1 MKMRHILL
9 LIIFTFG
16 LIGIYSNQV
25 FNRQSTLASA
35 QLPAPSVEITN
46 EQKNEQFV
54 KDLSARIAGR
64 ENESAEKVFK
74 NMQIPWLRTASA
86 GQLLSIM
93 NFGYSRALGVA
104 CTHCHVENDF
114 ASDEKRPKLAARE
127 MAFMHRMINEQ
138 LLKMQNLASQPEKRS
153 INCATCHRG
162 VIKPGA
168 NPK

>member
-1 MKMRHILL
+1 MKMRRNLL
-9 LIIFTFG
+9 LIIVMLGF
-16 LIGIYSNQV
+16 IGINGSPV
-25 FNRQSTLASA
+25 LPETSLATA
-35 QLPAPSVEITN
+35 QLPAPSIETN

-54 KDLSARIAGR
+54 KDLSTRIAGR

-74 NMQIPWLRTASA
+74 NMQIPWLRSASA

-114 ASDEKRPKLAARE
+114 ASDDKRPKLAARE

-153 INCATCHRG
+153 INCAICHRG
-162 VIKPGA
+162 VIKPGG
-168 NPK
+168 KD